1 MKWADMKRLGTLSL
15 LLAAPAPAETPDQI
29 AAALSRDHPRVA
41 ALIAAHP
48 EMKQAW
54 VEDFWADAL
63 LRAPRLPGSRWRTQD
78 FRRPQPPVVRPKMRD
93 CVAPVAPRGAAALFD
108 GSSAAAFT
116 GDKLDL
122 WQVAD
127 GTLTATARENNR
139 IATRASFGDMRL
151 HLEFRTPAPPRGVW
165 QYRGN
170 SGVFL
175 MGLYEVQILDSY
187 DNPTYPDGQ
196 MGALYGQLPPL
207 VNASLPPGRW
217 QCLDIDFRAP
227 RFAGGRLAA
236 PARVTIRH
244 NGILVQRGAAFR
256 GPTAFAEIKPYTPH
270 AAKLPFTLQD
280 HGDGTSVVSF
290 RNIWVVPQ

>member
-1 MKWADMKRLGTLSL
+1 MKALLA
-15 LLAAPAPAETPDQI
+15 LLAAVATTASAETPDQI
-29 AAALSRDHPRVA
+29 AAALSHDNPRVA

-63 LRAPRLPGSRWRTQD
+63 LRAPHMSGTPWRIHD
-78 FRRPQPPVVRPKMRD
+78 LRRPQPPLVRPAMRD
-93 CVAPVAPRGAAALFD
+93 CAGMAAPRAAVTLFD
-108 GSSAAAFT
+108 GSSAKAFT
-116 GDKLDL
+116 GEKLAL
-122 WQVAD
+122 WQVTD
-127 GTLTATARENNR
+127 GALIATARENNR
-139 IATRASFGDMRL
+139 IATRAAFGDMRL

-196 MGALYGQLPPL
+196 MAALYGQVPPRA
-207 VNASLPPGRW
+207 NASLPPGLW

-227 RFAGGRLAA
+227 RFAGTTLAT

-244 NGILVQRGAAFR
+244 NGVLVQQSARFR
-256 GPTAFAEIKPYTPH
+256 GPTAFAAIKPYAPH

-280 HGDGTSVVSF
+280 HGDGTSIVAF
-290 RNIWVVPQ
+290 RNIWVLPR

>member
-1 MKWADMKRLGTLSL
+1 MKRII
-15 LLAAPAPAETPDQI
+15 LAAVLAAMPAAAETPEEI
-29 AAALSRDHPRVA
+29 AAILSQGNPRVA
-41 ALIAAHP
+41 GLIAANP
-48 EMKQAW
+48 ALKQAW
-54 VEDFWADAL
+54 AEDFWADAL
-63 LRAPRLPGSRWRTQD
+63 LRGPKLPGTSWRTHD
-78 FRRPQPPVVRPKMRD
+78 FRRRQPPVVTPVMAE
-93 CVAPVAPRGAAALFD
+93 CAGSPAPSDAVMLFD
-108 GSSAAAFT
+108 GQSAAAFT
-116 GDKLDL
+116 GEKLAL

-127 GTLTATARENNR
+127 GALTATARENNR

-187 DNPTYPDGQ
+187 RSPTYPDGQ
-196 MGALYGQLPPL
+196 MAALYGQVPPR
-207 VNASLPPGRW
+207 VNASLPPGHW

-227 RFAGGRLAA
+227 RFTGGKLAA

-244 NGILVQRGAAFR
+244 NGVVVQHKAAFR
-256 GPTAFAEIKPYTPH
+256 GPTAFAELKPYAPH

-280 HGDGTSVVSF
+280 HGDGTSIVSF
-290 RNIWVVPQ
+290 RNIWAVPR